1 MAHDYNFSLNGNEVE
16 KMRKKNRKGIKVKNE
31 DGKTDVE
38 PIVKQDSSPIPF
50 FNVGVSYS
58 LFR

>member
-1 MAHDYNFSLNGNEVE
+1 MVTRWKRCA
-16 KMRKKNRKGIKVKNE
+16 RRTCKGIKVKNE